1 MHALLT
7 TRPTPLPASRLGRL
21 LRRLL
26 VMLMIWQAAAPC
38 CHAHVDATA
47 FPHPLSLSERLQ
59 LTLHLQARHTVP
71 DHSDSHE
78 QPWHTHFG
86 LPAES
91 VPATGVSI
99 ESAVERVQIELLPA
113 LPTVVWILSH
123 TARLTASGTSSNPGG
138 GFYSAFAAAL
148 PLPMRH
154 KVALL

>member
-1 MHALLT
+1 MPALLT
-7 TRPTPLPASRLGRL
+7 NRHTLLPATVLGRS

-47 FPHPLSLSERLQ
+47 FPRPLSLCERLQ
-59 LTLHLQARHTVP
+59 LTLHLQARHAVP
-71 DHSDSHE
+71 HHGDSHE

-91 VPATGVSI
+91 VPATEVCL
-99 ESAVERVQIELLPA
+99 ESAVDVLQVEMLPA
-113 LPTVVWILSH
+113 GHTLHGAVPHTVP
-123 TARLTASGTSSNPGG
+123 LTGGHISTVFSG
-138 GFYSAFAAAL
+138 GFYSTFAASL

>member
-1 MHALLT
+1 
-7 TRPTPLPASRLGRL
+7 L

-47 FPHPLSLSERLQ
+47 FHHPLSLCERLQ

-91 VPATGVSI
+91 VPATDVSI
-99 ESAVERVQIELLPA
+99 ESPVEEVQIELLPA
-113 LPTVVWILSH
+113 LQSVGWILSH
-123 TARLTASGTSSNPGG
+123 APLTASRTRSNLGG